1 MWPTALCYQ
10 DFFISLNALVYKK
23 CKCHCLFFLSCFK
36 QWCLILQSENYDT
49 LLGFNVLTYR
59 SCKNLWKSCVEHH
72 TFFRLHSPQTTRGR
86 HFLSL
91 GSKFSYSGRTQC
103 QALEDTRTSHRSF
116 LRSPTKRVIRQTV
129 SWPIELRCFS
139 GDTESE
145 GLFILE
151 LSVFIVI
158 SICGYT
164 NLEVCLVRC
173 GRNRILTVCCVDVL
187 NFDLL
192 LSWIFFLR
200 WWQASF
206 L

>member
-1 MWPTALCYQ
+1 MILHTDNERYLLCFQ
-10 DFFISLNALVYKK
+10 SFFPNNDVWI
-23 CKCHCLFFLSCFK
+23 
-36 QWCLILQSENYDT
+36 WQSENYDT

-129 SWPIELRCFS
+129 SWPMQLCCFFQKVQFSRTRHIRPLRDLAYETGMSVNYVLSIKLAGRDKLRGEKDVKTITLNVVCH
-139 GDTESE
+139 DCNLILPATERAE
-145 GLFILE
+145 
-151 LSVFIVI
+151 
-158 SICGYT
+158 
-164 NLEVCLVRC
+164 R
-173 GRNRILTVCCVDVL
+173 RITCQESCK
-187 NFDLL
+187 
-192 LSWIFFLR
+192 
-200 WWQASF
+200 
-206 L
+206 